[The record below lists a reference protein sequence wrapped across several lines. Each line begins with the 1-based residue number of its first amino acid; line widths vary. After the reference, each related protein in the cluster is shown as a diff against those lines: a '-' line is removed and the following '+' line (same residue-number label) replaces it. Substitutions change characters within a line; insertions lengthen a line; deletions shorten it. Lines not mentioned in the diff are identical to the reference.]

1 MGGCL
6 GWLVYADYGCACF
19 AECHVHDICC
29 DDIDWIKC
37 SCQNVRDI
45 YYKDESVCKYGKFT
59 IDDNDTGLSLKGLA
73 KAEVLSYNIVPGMQV
88 ATD

>member
-6 GWLVYADYGCACF
+6 DFLTYAGSGCACF
-19 AECHVHDICC
+19 AECHVYNICC

-45 YYKDESVCKYGKFT
+45 YHKDEGICNYHKFNFECAVYIIYNQST
-59 IDDNDTGLSLKGLA
+59 
-73 KAEVLSYNIVPGMQV
+73 SYFCLLFMDRCMV
-88 ATD
+88 